1 MRSVTSPVESAG
13 AAIAHRYDPVQ
24 TTVGKGHAVKDQ
36 AAVRVLVVDDHRL
49 VREGIR
55 AMLAGDPGIAFCAE
69 ADSVASA
76 RVAVREHQPDV
87 ALVDVR
93 LPDGNGIE
101 LIRDLR
107 SRADLRC
114 VVLTSV
120 ANDEAFFQSVVA
132 GAHGYLVK
140 DVGPAELTAAVHSVA
155 AGETLINR
163 DTIDQLRRRSR
174 QQPPE
179 DVLLKDLTGQERR
192 ILMMVAEGLTNR
204 QIALEL
210 GLAEKTVR
218 NYVSTIL
225 AKVGLE
231 NRTQLAVFV
240 AMRRPRS

>member
-1 MRSVTSPVESAG
+1 MRSVTSPVESIGLAR
-13 AAIAHRYDPVQ
+13 ALHYHRQPPRASKDLPVIREAI
-24 TTVGKGHAVKDQ
+24 
-36 AAVRVLVVDDHRL
+36 RVLVVDDHRL
-49 VREGIR
+49 AREGIR
-55 AMLAGDPGIAFCAE
+55 SMLAADPSIEFCAE
-69 ADSVASA
+69 ADTVASA
-76 RVAVREHQPDV
+76 RQAVRDNRPDV

-93 LPDGNGIE
+93 LPDGSGIE

-107 SRADLRC
+107 SRDDVRC

-140 DVGPAELTAAVHSVA
+140 DVGPAELSAALRRVA
-155 AGETLINR
+155 AGESLINR
-163 DTIDQLRRRSR
+163 EAIDELRRRSR
-174 QQPPE
+174 QQPPD

-204 QIALEL
+204 QVALEL
-210 GLAEKTVR
+210 GLAEKTIR

-225 AKVGLE
+225 AKVGLA

>member
-1 MRSVTSPVESAG
+1 MRSVTSP
-13 AAIAHRYDPVQ
+13 AASTGFVPTLHYHRVPPM
-24 TTVGKGHAVKDQ
+24 ASKDRHVTRE
-36 AAVRVLVVDDHRL
+36 AIRVLVVDDHRL

-55 AMLAGDPGIAFCAE
+55 AMLASDPFIEFCAE
-69 ADSVASA
+69 ADTVASA
-76 RVAVREHQPDV
+76 RLAVGAHRPDV

-93 LPDGNGIE
+93 LPDGSGIE

-132 GAHGYLVK
+132 GAQGYLVK
-140 DVGPAELTAAVHSVA
+140 DVGPAELSSALHRVA
-155 AGETLINR
+155 AGESLINR
-163 DTIDQLRRRSR
+163 AAIDELRRRSR
-174 QQPPE
+174 QQPPD

-204 QIALEL
+204 QVALEL
-210 GLAEKTVR
+210 GLAEKTIR

-225 AKVGLE
+225 AKVGLA